1 MSLKLEL
8 ETWASAL
15 KAYDEEDFD
24 KSLEIFGRIAE
35 SSKILTNIGLIY
47 ATLGEHETAVQ
58 HFREAIGLD
67 KYLAVAYFQCG
78 VSNFLLGRYD
88 EAFGDFNEALLYLR
102 GNQAINYEQLGLKF
116 RLYSAEVLFNK
127 GLCLIYMGRV
137 DNGMQDIREAQQ
149 AKATEEHSVIDDAI
163 QDRGEGYTVFSIPV
177 GVLYRPSESKL
188 KNAKTKDYLGKAQ
201 LIAASD
207 SKDAFTTFTGV
218 TRLQQ
223 GLTPSGAPIIDGR
236 PIPPLSRAVTASAR
250 VETPPRPKSPDPTPA
265 PPPPQRSATIGSGN
279 PTRKPTINAGGP
291 ANSLSRNPSSRVG
304 LSRNPSS
311 GAAIS
316 RNTSASGSG
325 GSASASGAGGPA
337 PIRGLSVRRPGTG
350 GSTQSQN
357 QGPPRLP
364 TMPSG
369 EPLMSPQRSPSSGR
383 DRDDGRRAI
392 AEETDDALTKG
403 TGPRMTE
410 FYDDYIGAYEEPAPP
425 LPEGVAAWAAKA
437 KGAPPPPSGP
447 PSRSGSVGGGASGRS
462 RAYVSPQRERERER
476 GYEQPQRGY
485 EQPQRGYEQSQRGYE
500 RGYDQPQRGYE
511 QSRSGYDERSRGPQ
525 SSYGGSSMMRR
536 KLSRRPTRTASRS
549 GYEEEE
555 EGYVSGEYSDAPFE
569 LVKIRVKLHYKD
581 DVRGMAISPEM
592 RFEEFLEKVSAKFG
606 RPFGTLGLKFK
617 DEDGGK
623 VSMRDDSDYD
633 LAIETARES
642 AKGRPEGKLEIWC
655 IEE

>member
-24 KSLEIFGRIAE
+24 KSLEIFGSIAE

-47 ATLGEHETAVQ
+47 ATLGEHEAAVQ

-78 VSNFLLGRYD
+78 VSSFLLGRYD
-88 EAFGDFNEALLYLR
+88 EAFADFNEALLYLR

-137 DNGMQDIREAQQ
+137 DNGMQDMREAQT

-177 GVLYRPSESKL
+177 GILYRPSESKL

-207 SKDAFTTFTGV
+207 ANDAFTTFTGV

-236 PIPPLSRAVTASAR
+236 PIPPLSRAVTAAAR
-250 VETPPRPKSPDPTPA
+250 VETPPRPKSPDSKPA
-265 PPPPQRSATIGSGN
+265 PALQKSATIGPSD
-279 PTRKPTINAGGP
+279 PTRKPTMGTGSP
-291 ANSLSRNPSSRVG
+291 ANGLSRNPSMGVG

-311 GAAIS
+311 GAGIS

-325 GSASASGAGGPA
+325 GSASGGGGPV

-350 GSTQSQN
+350 GSAQN

-392 AEETDDALTKG
+392 AEEREDAQSKA

-410 FYDDYIGAYEEPAPP
+410 FFDDYIGAYEEPAPP
-425 LPEGVAAWAAKA
+425 LPEGVAAWAAKT

-447 PSRSGSVGGGASGRS
+447 PSRTGSVGGGAPGRGG
-462 RAYVSPQRERERER
+462 AYNSSQRERAYDQPQRGYEQQQR

-485 EQPQRGYEQSQRGYE
+485 EQPQRGNDQSQ
-500 RGYDQPQRGYE
+500 RGYDQPQRGY
-511 QSRSGYDERSRGPQ
+511 DERSRAAP
-525 SSYGGSSMMRR
+525 SSYGGSSMNIRR
-536 KLSRRPTRTASRS
+536 KLSRRPTRAASRG

-555 EGYVSGEYSDAPFE
+555 EGYVSGDYSDAPFE

-592 RFEEFLEKVSAKFG
+592 RFEELLEKVSAKFG

-623 VSMRDDSDYD
+623 VSMRDESDYD

-655 IEE
+655 VDE

>member
-8 ETWASAL
+8 ETWAAAL

-24 KSLEIFGRIAE
+24 KSLETFGRIAE

-47 ATLGEHETAVQ
+47 ATLGEHEAAVQ
-58 HFREAIGLD
+58 HFREAVSLD

-88 EAFGDFNEALLYLR
+88 EAFGDFDEALVYLR

-127 GLCLIYMGRV
+127 GLCQIYMNRL
-137 DNGMQDIREAQQ
+137 DNGLQDIREAQK
-149 AKATEEHSVIDDAI
+149 AKVTEEHNVIDDAI
-163 QDRGEGYTVFSIPV
+163 QDQGEGYTVFSIPV
-177 GVLYRPSESKL
+177 GILYRPSESKL
-188 KNAKTKDYLGKAQ
+188 KNAKTKDFLGKAQ

-207 SKDAFTTFTGV
+207 AKDAFTTFTGV

-236 PIPPLSRAVTASAR
+236 PIPPLSRAVTAAAR
-250 VETPPRPKSPDPTPA
+250 LSSA
-265 PPPPQRSATIGSGN
+265 PPTDEPKPVLQKSATIGPSD
-279 PTRKPTINAGGP
+279 PTRKP
-291 ANSLSRNPSSRVG
+291 G
-304 LSRNPSS
+304 LSRNPST
-311 GAAIS
+311 GAGLTRNPTTLSTRDPATLPTRNPTLGANNPKSPAGDLS
-316 RNTSASGSG
+316 RNTSASGSSG
-325 GSASASGAGGPA
+325 GAPA
-337 PIRGLSVRRPGTG
+337 PGPVRGLSVRRP
-350 GSTQSQN
+350 SQAQGQ

-364 TMPSG
+364 RI
-369 EPLMSPQRSPSSGR
+369 EPLMTPERSRSPQEMISPGSGGR
-383 DRDDGRRAI
+383 DRMQSPGNQDD
-392 AEETDDALTKG
+392 
-403 TGPRMTE
+403 PRLTE

-425 LPEGVAAWAAKA
+425 PPPPVSEGVAAWAARI

-447 PSRSGSVGGGASGRS
+447 PSRSGSVAGGRGYDA
-462 RAYVSPQRERERER
+462 RERER
-476 GYEQPQRGY
+476 GY
-485 EQPQRGYEQSQRGYE
+485 
-500 RGYDQPQRGYE
+500 D
-511 QSRSGYDERSRGPQ
+511 SRSGYEERSRPPP
-525 SSYGGSSMMRR
+525 SSYGGSSVSVRR
-536 KLSRRPTRTASRS
+536 KLSRRPTRNA
-549 GYEEEE
+549 YEEEE

-606 RPFGTLGLKFK
+606 RPFGALGLRFK
-617 DEDGGK
+617 DEDGGR

-655 IEE
+655 TDE